1 MPCIYCFFKDNY
13 QNDLKIKNR
22 LPKFEL
28 ELKEYKKVFLKSMGE
43 VCSCNECVK
52 NHRFNENAVAY
63 LDELRGD
70 VNSRKDYIAKVFDE
84 IIDIYMMYISQN
96 HIKAYFRLIDFLDK
110 YSNNYTSINAAQ
122 LCKPMFRVRPLGAY
136 DKKNIREYFHIPFTE
151 RYNVGNQRYSMTGI
165 PMSYMAESLQIA
177 LDEMGK
183 DIEEVNVALFFP
195 RYSYFYG
202 KGMYDVSNV
211 ISGNLDAIISETYH
225 DTKIEYDNNCFT
237 FRKGNMNKTIADYIL
252 YQVLQFPTNPNT
264 KGVFIQEY
272 VIPQMMMEMVQNRG
286 CYIGMQYQTSQLRE
300 YPNEIELRKVPN
312 LNYCFLMPF
321 TEEYEYSENLLKDFF
336 YVIYDENDE
345 EIDYKKIQEKIDL
358 CYQHCR
364 ETQRKSFVVDE
375 YFRYITQVEMYLEN
389 MRLIDPT
396 HSDSKVHKVE
406 KDLFFKYLGII
417 DEIIRNPEQNDFI
430 KR

>member
-1 MPCIYCFFKDNY
+1 MQCIYCFFKDKY
-13 QNDLKIKNR
+13 QNELKVKKR

-28 ELKEYKKVFLKSMGE
+28 ELKEYKKNFLESMGE
-43 VCSCNECVK
+43 VCSCNECAK
-52 NHRFNENAVAY
+52 KHRFNENVVNY
-63 LDELRGD
+63 LDELSVD
-70 VNSRKDYIAKVFDE
+70 VKSKKDYISEVFDE
-84 IIDIYMMYISQN
+84 IIDIYMVYISQN
-96 HIKAYFRLIDFLDK
+96 HIKAYLRLVEFLCK
-110 YSNNYTSINAAQ
+110 YSNNYTSINTAQ
-122 LCKPMFRVRPLGAY
+122 LCKPMFRVRPLGSY
-136 DKKNIREYFHIPFTE
+136 DKNNIREYFHIPFSE
-151 RYNVGNQRYSMTGI
+151 RYKTGNQRYSMTGI

-183 DIEEVNVALFFP
+183 DIEEVNVALFIP

-211 ISGNLDAIISETYH
+211 ISGNLDAIISETYQ
-225 DTKIEYDNNCFT
+225 DTKIKYDNNYLT

-252 YQVLQFPTNPNT
+252 YQVLQFPTNPTT

-272 VIPQMMMEMVQNRG
+272 VLPQMMMEMVQNKD
-286 CYIGMQYQTSQLRE
+286 CYIGMQYQTSKFRE
-300 YPNEIELRKVPN
+300 YPNVIEFRKVPN
-312 LNYCFLMPF
+312 LNYCFFIPF
-321 TEEYEYSENLLKDFF
+321 TEEYNYSENLLKDFF

-345 EIDYKKIQEKIDL
+345 EIDYEKLQQKIYL

-364 ETQRKSFVVDE
+364 ETQSKSFVVDE
-375 YFRYITQVEMYLEN
+375 YFHYITQVEMYLEN

-406 KDLFFKYLGII
+406 KKLFFKYLEII
-417 DEIIRNPEQNDFI
+417 DEIISNPEQNDFI